1 VNDDDFS
8 PVTDTVLLNLNLLLG
23 CGIGEDGG

>member
-8 PVTDTVLLNLNLLLG
+8 PVTDTVLLNLKLLLG